1 MKTVRLKVYASPTM
15 TAEEAIRRFAAE
27 YWEDTRSPGI
37 ITPPKSPSDGY
48 AFQLSDGRAWYR
60 ADPTGVGWI
69 ISLIIPGDEPA
80 SPTTI

>member
-37 ITPPKSPSDGY
+37 ITPPKSPSE
-48 AFQLSDGRAWYR
+48 AVMMPHRKETL
-60 ADPTGVGWI
+60 
-69 ISLIIPGDEPA
+69 
-80 SPTTI
+80 